1 MLTSDWSLGEH
12 AEPAEPHGGCGCE
25 PAAAVPRAGQ
35 LQRAQLPGGLQGQD
49 QERQPKPAPGQRQ
62 VSFKHFT
69 KPFKQNSK
77 IYLYTFPTVQVQHA
91 AAAGPGD
98 AAQHHNVPRPAQR
111 LQVATDSAQ
120 VTQALD
126 IVISIYSIYSM

>member
-1 MLTSDWSLGEH
+1 MQSQLSLTEGV
-12 AEPAEPHGGCGCE
+12 
-25 PAAAVPRAGQ
+25 AVSQ
-35 LQRAQLPGGLQGQD
+35 LQLYPELGSCSVPSSPVVFRAKTRSVSPNLLQD
-49 QERQPKPAPGQRQ
+49 SVRS
-62 VSFKHFT
+62 VSSFKHFKT
-69 KPFKQNSK
+69 IHISN
-77 IYLYTFPTVQVQHA
+77 TVQVQHA

-98 AAQHHNVPRPAQR
+98 AAQHHHVPRPPQR